1 MRVLGQDSRL
11 CLLLCSNCFFLAQA
25 RLHPFAFVHMCM
37 RVQQLVCLYRGPRAS
52 LCSAYKSYHNICT
65 RGESRVYYARPT
77 CERDGDSRATRV
89 LCSRS
94 FASFLSSSPILL
106 ALSTIFSFSLSLSL
120 SVLPLSPS
128 LPSLFRSLSN
138 RVKLVSPLS
147 ISKRQ
152 IVSQSFL
159 LDFNEIIR
167 TRGSTSGVRPS
178 FSTPPRRRFGHR
190 KRAVPCWP
198 AFKTSP

>member
-25 RLHPFAFVHMCM
+25 RLHPFAFVHVCM

-106 ALSTIFSFSLSLSL
+106 ALSTIFSFSLSFSL
-120 SVLPLSPS
+120 GFTSVS
-128 LPSLFRSLSN
+128 LPPFFIPLFIQPCKARQSTLDLEEAN
-138 RVKLVSPLS
+138 RVPKFFARL
-147 ISKRQ
+147 
-152 IVSQSFL
+152 
-159 LDFNEIIR
+159 
-167 TRGSTSGVRPS
+167 
-178 FSTPPRRRFGHR
+178 
-190 KRAVPCWP
+190 
-198 AFKTSP
+198 